1 MPDVPFVHTFPY
13 IQHLLSYYQIGST
26 RKQFSYSSFL
36 TRKAKAKISSSKCEK
51 SKAKWEISKSIR
63 IYICFA
69 SPFLSR
75 KAILKKQ
82 KEETL
87 LNGYVQLYAAKN
99 YQILPKGNNYLNK
112 SEKGFNS
119 VVLIKT

>member
-1 MPDVPFVHTFPY
+1 MHG
-13 IQHLLSYYQIGST
+13 H
-26 RKQFSYSSFL
+26 FSKTDTKIEYTSSFL

-69 SPFLSR
+69 SAFLSR

-87 LNGYVQLYAAKN
+87 LNGYVQLNAAKN
-99 YQILPKGNNYLNK
+99 YQILPKRNYIFEQN
-112 SEKGFNS
+112 
-119 VVLIKT
+119 

>member
-1 MPDVPFVHTFPY
+1 M
-13 IQHLLSYYQIGST
+13 SNS
-26 RKQFSYSSFL
+26 SSFL

-69 SPFLSR
+69 SAFLSR

-99 YQILPKGNNYLNK
+99 YQILPKRNYIFEQN
-112 SEKGFNS
+112 
-119 VVLIKT
+119 

>member
-1 MPDVPFVHTFPY
+1 MVNA
-13 IQHLLSYYQIGST
+13 HLI
-26 RKQFSYSSFL
+26 SSFL

-69 SPFLSR
+69 SAFLSR

-99 YQILPKGNNYLNK
+99 YQILPKRNYIFEQN
-112 SEKGFNS
+112 
-119 VVLIKT
+119 